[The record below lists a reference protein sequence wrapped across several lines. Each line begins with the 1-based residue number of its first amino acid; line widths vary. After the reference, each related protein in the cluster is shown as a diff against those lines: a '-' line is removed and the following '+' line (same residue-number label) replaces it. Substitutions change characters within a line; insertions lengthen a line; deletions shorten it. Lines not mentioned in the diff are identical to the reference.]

1 MQQFDEKKKFKPPA
15 PSRYD
20 LKQLLRSSDGDGEG
34 DVWDRGRQHEFRSKI
49 QLRVYYDAAYH
60 VLDEATSYA
69 SDFEPS
75 ARPLRSQA
83 IGILEL
89 AVLRATGLRS
99 TKRPNGGRGT
109 VDAYCIAKYGQRLG
123 LGWTQ
128 KGPGPV

>member
-15 PSRYD
+15 PSWYD
-20 LKQLLRSSDGDGEG
+20 LKQLQRSSDGD
-34 DVWDRGRQHEFRSKI
+34 VWNRERQHEFRSKI

-109 VDAYCIAKYGQRLG
+109 VDAYCVAKYGQRLG